1 MKGIAVAILSIFSVV
16 IPIQSHE
23 LTYTYNYNSFGEIF
37 PQDDSVVDRFHLDKY
52 EDIHKIFDTEYTG
65 KNNGGAFLVQGNN
78 KTYTSVYEGELV
90 DITATFYCGGTYAE
104 EGANSLEIF
113 VNDLDGNHDY
123 HYPCQERGWRYNYKW
138 IPSTSAKYQ
147 DFYVRFMAYD
157 ATIDKP
163 YGFDELRITTR
174 VEPPQLL
181 QHDNNT
187 SSIDP

>member
-52 EDIHKIFDTEYTG
+52 KDIRTIFDTDYTG
-65 KNNGGAFLVQGNN
+65 KNIGGAFLVQGSRNV
-78 KTYTSVYEGELV
+78 YTPDYEGPVV
-90 DITATFYCGGTYAE
+90 DITATFYCGGTEPEE
-104 EGANSLEIF
+104 EGLSLRMG
-113 VNDLDGNHDY
+113 VYYPDGEYDNHY
-123 HYPCQERGWRYNYKW
+123 VCPERGWHYNYTW
-138 IPSTSAKYQ
+138 IPPRGADYQ
-147 DFYVRFMAYD
+147 SFKVYVRAND
-157 ATIDKP
+157 ATLDKA

-181 QHDNNT
+181 QRDNNT
-187 SSIDP
+187 SSNNP